1 MQDVRVKTYP
11 ASKALLERARKSLAG
26 GVSSQF
32 RMFTSPHPM
41 FYRRAAGSH
50 IWDADGNELID
61 FTLAQGPLILGH
73 SHPEVLRRVNE
84 AIDDGQLFAGQ
95 FEQEVLLA
103 EKLQQ
108 LIPAAERVRFSSSGS
123 EAAHA
128 VLRLARYA
136 TGKPKFIKFEGHYHG
151 WFDSVSI
158 SVNPPAAT
166 PVGDPL
172 PWGGGIPESVREDV
186 VVLPWN
192 DLEQVERTLHERG
205 DEIGAI
211 ITEPIMANQGCI
223 EPAPG
228 YLAGL
233 RDLCD
238 RHNVA
243 LIFDEIITGFR
254 VDLGGVQRR
263 YGVTPDLAIFGK
275 ALASGFPLS
284 AIVGLERFMAPLEQ
298 SEVYHAG
305 TLNANNASVAAA
317 LATVELLEHD
327 DEALFHRLAE
337 TGSTLR
343 ESLPRAR
350 PETRPSPADPGAG
363 PDVSPRLY
371 RAERD
376 PRLPRHPRLRRRPLR
391 RVLHLDAGAG
401 GATHRPRHV
410 VRFGRPQRR
419 RCRTQP
425 RRRRHRP
432 RHADMSTGPQGWG
445 FTPSPALPL
454 KGGGSYKHS

>member
-343 ESLPRAR
+343 ESLHAL
-350 PETRPSPADPGAG
+350 GQKHG
-363 PDVSPRLY
+363 L
-371 RAERD
+371 
-376 PRLPRHPRLRRRPLR
+376 PLR
-391 RVLHLDAGAG
+391 TQGPGPMFHL
-401 GATHRPRHV
+401 
-410 VRFGRPQRR
+410 
-419 RCRTQP
+419 
-425 RRRRHRP
+425 
-432 RHADMSTGPQGWG
+432 G
-445 FTPSPALPL
+445 FTERSEIRDYRDTLDFDAARYGEFCTSMLALGVRL
-454 KGGGSYKHS
+454 IGRGMWYVSAAHSAEDVERSLAAADTALGMLT